1 MRDAVK
7 RETFS
12 ENPRARWTRGKRPA
26 LPVLGARVKL
36 PPGPRMPSAL
46 QAVGWAERPLPF
58 MERCRERYGDTFTM
72 RIRHAGTWVFLC
84 DPEDVKRVFTA
95 DSAALGV
102 GEANSLLGPILG
114 SRSVMLLEEPEHMAH
129 RRRMLPSF
137 HGQLMERYAASTTEV
152 TREELERWP
161 RGEPFELWPRM
172 QEITLAVIM
181 RAVFGELDTDHL
193 RLLHQQLRALTE
205 WMNNPLRLTL
215 LAAVGPRS
223 MVRNPVFRA
232 LMGAVEESV
241 LEEVHRRRA
250 ERGAREREDI
260 VAMLERAHREDGSP
274 LSEQELRDELIT
286 LLVDGPTS
294 TSLAW
299 VFERLLRHPEMLARL
314 CAEIRAGEDELYM
327 DAVIKET
334 LRLCPPVPIV
344 VRRLLEPMR
353 LGGHT
358 IPAGATVAPCVY
370 LVHRRRE
377 IYPQPERFLPERFL
391 ERPAGTYTW
400 IPFGGGVRRCLA
412 ASFAL
417 LEMKRVLQTVLREVE
432 LRPVERRSE
441 RVARSSIAFV
451 PDRRAL
457 AVAVRRAP
465 TEASGP
471 PPTEATREPSGLPVG

>member
-1 MRDAVK
+1 M
-7 RETFS
+7 
-12 ENPRARWTRGKRPA
+12 
-26 LPVLGARVKL
+26 
-36 PPGPRMPSAL
+36 
-46 QAVGWAERPLPF
+46 LPF
-58 MERCRERYGDTFTM
+58 
-72 RIRHAGTWVFLC
+72 
-84 DPEDVKRVFTA
+84 
-95 DSAALGV
+95 
-102 GEANSLLGPILG
+102 
-114 SRSVMLLEEPEHMAH
+114 
-129 RRRMLPSF
+129 F
-137 HGQLMERYAASTTEV
+137 HGALMERYAESTAEV
-152 TREELERWP
+152 THEEIENWP
-161 RGEPFELWPRM
+161 LGQPFELWPRM

-193 RLLHQQLRALTE
+193 RRLQTQLRALTE

-223 MVRNPVFRA
+223 MVRNPTFRA

-250 ERGAREREDI
+250 ARSERERRDGDI
-260 VAMLERAHREDGSP
+260 VAMLEQAHREDGSS

-299 VFERLLRHPEMLARL
+299 AFERLLRHPHKLARL
-314 CAEIRAGEDELYM
+314 RDEVRAGEDELYI

-344 VRRLLEPMR
+344 VRRLLAPMS
-353 LGGHT
+353 LGGYT
-358 IPAGATVAPCVY
+358 VPAGATVAPCVY
-370 LVHRRRE
+370 LIHRRSE
-377 IYPQPERFLPERFL
+377 IYPQPERFRPERFL

-417 LEMKRVLQTVLREVE
+417 LEMKRVLQTVLRELE
-432 LRPVERRSE
+432 LHPVEQRSE

-451 PDRRAL
+451 PERRAL
-457 AVAVRRAP
+457 AVLTRRAV
-465 TEASGP
+465 TKTATTKS
-471 PPTEATREPSGLPVG
+471 TEATREPSRSPVG